1 MRQSPSAF
9 AGWAE
14 HLLFLRALLRNP
26 RSVGAIAP
34 SSPYLAR
41 RMVMGI
47 AGAEQIVELGPGT
60 GVFTREIVGRV
71 GPLCRVLAVE
81 VNRAFVERLQRVWPQ
96 VDCVCASAETLPAL
110 AAARGISG
118 VDHIISGLPFA
129 SLPAETTRRILD
141 GVHETLRVGG
151 TFTTFQYV
159 HAYGMAAAASFR
171 RELSARLGS
180 GPHSHLVVRN
190 VPPAFVLTW
199 RRLK

>member
-1 MRQSPSAF
+1 MKQSPSKF

-14 HLLFLRALLRNP
+14 HLLFLRAVLHSP

-47 AGAEQIVELGPGT
+47 RGAEQIVELGPGT
-60 GVFTREIVGRV
+60 GAFTREIVSRL
-71 GPLCRVLAVE
+71 GPGGRVLAVE
-81 VNRAFVERLQRVWPQ
+81 TNPAFAERLQRAWPQ
-96 VDCVCASAETLPAL
+96 VDCVCASAESLPAL

-159 HAYGMAAAASFR
+159 HAYGMPAAAAFR

-180 GPHSHLVVRN
+180 EPHSQLVFWN
-190 VPPAFVLTW
+190 VPPALVLTW
-199 RRLK
+199 TRRT

>member
-1 MRQSPSAF
+1 MRHSPSKF
-9 AGWAE
+9 AGWTE
-14 HLLFLRALLRNP
+14 HVLFLRAMLRNP

-34 SSPYLAR
+34 SSLYLAR
-41 RMVMGI
+41 HMVMGI
-47 AGAEQIVELGPGT
+47 AGAEQIIELGPGT
-60 GVFTREIVGRV
+60 GVFTREIVNRV
-71 GPLCRVLAVE
+71 GPGGRVLAVDAD
-81 VNRAFVERLQRVWPQ
+81 RSFIDRLQRAWPQ

-129 SLPAETTRRILD
+129 SLPTETTRRILD

-159 HAYGMAAAASFR
+159 HAYRMPAAVAFR

-180 GPHSHLVVRN
+180 EPHSRLVLRN
-190 VPPAFVLTW
+190 VPPALVLTW
-199 RRLK
+199 QRRT

>member
-1 MRQSPSAF
+1 MRESPSAF
-9 AGWAE
+9 AGLTE
-14 HLLFLRALLRNP
+14 HLLFLRAMLRNP

-34 SSPYLAR
+34 SSRYLAR

-47 AGAEQIVELGPGT
+47 GGAEQIIELGPGT
-60 GVFTREIVGRV
+60 GAFTREIVSRL
-71 GPLCRVLAVE
+71 GPGGRVLAVE
-81 VNRAFVERLQRVWPQ
+81 TNRAFVERLQLAWPQ

-129 SLPAETTRRILD
+129 SLPTETTRRILN

-159 HAYGMAAAASFR
+159 HAYGMTAAAGFR

-190 VPPAFVLTW
+190 IPPALVLTW
-199 RRLK
+199 RRLT

>member
-1 MRQSPSAF
+1 MRQSPSAS
-9 AGWAE
+9 AGLTE
-14 HLLFLRALLRNP
+14 HLLFLRAMLRNP

-34 SSPYLAR
+34 SSRHLAR

-47 AGAEQIVELGPGT
+47 GGAEQIVELGPGT
-60 GVFTREIVGRV
+60 GAFTREIVNRL
-71 GPLCRVLAVE
+71 GPGGRVLAVE
-81 VNRAFVERLQRVWPQ
+81 TNRSFVERLLRAWPQ

-110 AAARGISG
+110 ASARGISG

-129 SLPAETTRRILD
+129 SLPAATTRRILD

-159 HAYGMAAAASFR
+159 HAYGMPAAAGFR

-180 GPHSHLVVRN
+180 EPHSALVVRN
-190 VPPAFVLTW
+190 IPPALVLTW
-199 RRLK
+199 RRLR

>member
-9 AGWAE
+9 AGWTE

-34 SSPYLAR
+34 SSLYLAR

-47 AGAEQIVELGPGT
+47 AGAEQIIELGPGT

-71 GPLCRVLAVE
+71 GPGCRVLAVE

-110 AAARGISG
+110 AAARGMSG

-159 HAYGMAAAASFR
+159 HAYVMTAAASFR

>member
-9 AGWAE
+9 AGWTE

-34 SSPYLAR
+34 SSLYLAR

-47 AGAEQIVELGPGT
+47 AGAEQIIELGPGT

-71 GPLCRVLAVE
+71 GPGCRVLAVE

-110 AAARGISG
+110 AVARGISG

-129 SLPAETTRRILD
+129 SLPADTTRRILD

-159 HAYGMAAAASFR
+159 HAYGMTAAASFR

>member
-1 MRQSPSAF
+1 
-9 AGWAE
+9 
-14 HLLFLRALLRNP
+14 
-26 RSVGAIAP
+26 
-34 SSPYLAR
+34 
-41 RMVMGI
+41 
-47 AGAEQIVELGPGT
+47 
-60 GVFTREIVGRV
+60 
-71 GPLCRVLAVE
+71 
-81 VNRAFVERLQRVWPQ
+81 
-96 VDCVCASAETLPAL
+96 
-110 AAARGISG
+110 

-159 HAYGMAAAASFR
+159 HAYGMTAAASFR

-199 RRLK
+199 RRRT

>member
-9 AGWAE
+9 AGWTE

-34 SSPYLAR
+34 SSLYLAR
-41 RMVMGI
+41 RMVVGI
-47 AGAEQIVELGPGT
+47 AGAEQIIELGPGT

-71 GPLCRVLAVE
+71 GPGCRVLAVE
-81 VNRAFVERLQRVWPQ
+81 VNRAFVDRLQRAWPQ

-159 HAYGMAAAASFR
+159 HAYGMTAAASFR

-199 RRLK
+199 RRRT